1 MMKITI
7 QKYQELYDIANMEFS
22 ESDKASLLIQC
33 LMEMNEEQVKS
44 LPPKKYKKICNEIN
58 DVFSKFSIDMEVKK
72 PRKYVRI
79 GWKIYRFNYD
89 IAKAPMNTGR
99 YIETAT
105 FVLDITKNIH
115 KILATMASE
124 MKMTWKGWKP
134 KEVDSA
140 NHESI
145 ANDML
150 KLDFKI
156 AYQAC
161 VFFCKLFKKSI
172 KTFRTYFKTISVT
185 PEMVQFYQQTLK
197 SISDGYTTSNV
208 WQSLKV

>member
-1 MMKITI
+1 MMKISI
-7 QKYQELYDIANMEFS
+7 EKYQQLYDIANMEFS
-22 ESDKASLLIQC
+22 ETDKASLLIQSF
-33 LMEMNEEQVKS
+33 MDMNEEEVKA
-44 LPPKKYKKICNEIN
+44 LPTWRYKKICNEIN
-58 DVFSKFSIDMEVKK
+58 DVFSKFTIDMDVKK

-89 IAKAPMNTGR
+89 LAKAPMNTGR

-115 KILATMASE
+115 KILATMAQE
-124 MKMTWKGWKP
+124 MRMTWKGWKAQ
-134 KEVDSA
+134 EVDSA

-145 ANDML
+145 ANEML

-156 AYQAC
+156 AYQSC
-161 VFFCKLFKKSI
+161 VFFCKLFKKSM
-172 KTFRTYFKTISVT
+172 KTFRTYFQTISVS
-185 PEMVQFYQQTLK
+185 PEMVQFYQETLK
-197 SISDGYTTSNV
+197 SISVGYTTSNV